1 MNSITTK
8 ATAASPKSSVAPPA
22 GRRWMTVVFM
32 QGEEADTVLD
42 MIDRNGPEA
51 AIHHLSRSDYGDKT
65 RDAALDNGYVY
76 DEVPESP
83 TDRVVHDNVS
93 GYALMYNY
101 QFGYVSLLRHF
112 DAVVEI
118 RSVCVAPPEQFGFE
132 RHRSTR
138 RPNEIRL

>member
-8 ATAASPKSSVAPPA
+8 ATAASPKSSVAPPVE
-22 GRRWMTVVFM
+22 RRWMNVAFM

-51 AIHHLSRSDYGDKT
+51 AIHQLSQSDYGDET

-83 TDRVVHDNVS
+83 TDRVVHDNDS
-93 GYALMYNY
+93 GYALTYNR
-101 QFGYVSLLRHF
+101 QFGYVSHLRHF
-112 DAVVEI
+112 DPVVEV
-118 RSVCVAPPEQFGFE
+118 RSVHVAPPEQFGFE
-132 RHRSTR
+132 RQRSAR
-138 RPNEIRL
+138 RPNGIRL